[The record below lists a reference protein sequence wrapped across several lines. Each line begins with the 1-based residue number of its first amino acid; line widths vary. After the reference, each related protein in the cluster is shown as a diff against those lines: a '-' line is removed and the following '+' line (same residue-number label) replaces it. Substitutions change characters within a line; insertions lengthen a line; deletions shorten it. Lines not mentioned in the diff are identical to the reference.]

1 MGDLLYIGVVII
13 SFGLLGAFA
22 WACEALRRQQ

>member
-1 MGDLLYIGVVII
+1 MDDLFYIGVVMIA
-13 SFGLLGAFA
+13 FALLGALA